1 MTKTRQISA
10 VAFFAAIILT
20 TLFCVVWY
28 QRRCA
33 TLCSATSDRKNFVIT
48 DEPPPMLASPSRTTV
63 DMGERERIKAIFDS
77 VVVAYSNLQSDVI
90 RELEAELPKK
100 VEYLTDK
107 DFQYTECAFF
117 RLLYDDIV
125 SAHAPLHSFS
135 SAEEFKTHVLTDF
148 AAIQLYGAVIKKRKD
163 YNQFFHWI
171 EAKELKRLGGYKEKF
186 VCEGNA
192 ACAEAADKVIERWI
206 DQIESPQGFT
216 YTMALYY
223 LERGKVRVPS
233 PSEELIPNWEIIRNK
248 AVAQGVE
255 PLVANGYTP
264 KWMDK
269 LLKMPEPEAY
279 YVPDYY

>member
-1 MTKTRQISA
+1 M
-10 VAFFAAIILT
+10 
-20 TLFCVVWY
+20 
-28 QRRCA
+28 
-33 TLCSATSDRKNFVIT
+33 
-48 DEPPPMLASPSRTTV
+48 
-63 DMGERERIKAIFDS
+63 
-77 VVVAYSNLQSDVI
+77 
-90 RELEAELPKK
+90 
-100 VEYLTDK
+100 
-107 DFQYTECAFF
+107 
-117 RLLYDDIV
+117 
-125 SAHAPLHSFS
+125 
-135 SAEEFKTHVLTDF
+135 
-148 AAIQLYGAVIKKRKD
+148 
-163 YNQFFHWI
+163 
-171 EAKELKRLGGYKEKF
+171 GGYKEKF

>member
-100 VEYLTDK
+100 VE
-107 DFQYTECAFF
+107 
-117 RLLYDDIV
+117 
-125 SAHAPLHSFS
+125 
-135 SAEEFKTHVLTDF
+135 
-148 AAIQLYGAVIKKRKD
+148 
-163 YNQFFHWI
+163 
-171 EAKELKRLGGYKEKF
+171 
-186 VCEGNA
+186 
-192 ACAEAADKVIERWI
+192 
-206 DQIESPQGFT
+206 
-216 YTMALYY
+216 
-223 LERGKVRVPS
+223 
-233 PSEELIPNWEIIRNK
+233 
-248 AVAQGVE
+248 
-255 PLVANGYTP
+255 
-264 KWMDK
+264 
-269 LLKMPEPEAY
+269 
-279 YVPDYY
+279 